1 MYSLRVYFNVSTDY
15 PLLLIFHILLAKLL
29 HFFELC
35 KSSVKKMPLMFE
47 NTNGITLLIK
57 FTVVPLKSNSVL

>member
-1 MYSLRVYFNVSTDY
+1 MSANFWFAT
-15 PLLLIFHILLAKLL
+15 AKLV

-47 NTNGITLLIK
+47 NTNGMMG
-57 FTVVPLKSNSVL
+57 

>member
-1 MYSLRVYFNVSTDY
+1 MSANFWFAT
-15 PLLLIFHILLAKLL
+15 AKLL

-47 NTNGITLLIK
+47 NTSGITEFMK
-57 FTVVPLKSNSVL
+57 FKILN

>member
-47 NTNGITLLIK
+47 NTSGMMG
-57 FTVVPLKSNSVL
+57 